1 MLAVNTNAGKLKYIG
16 ARVLDGLVG
25 FAPCRAMAAGAP
37 KKGCLSPNNVVEGLF
52 EMREQQFPVVF
63 PLCSAVLSVTWGGVL
78 VKNSNLE
85 LLYAA
90 AHEELVFVLAT
101 AGGKRDA
108 LCFLSCSLTSDK
120 LHF

>member
-1 MLAVNTNAGKLKYIG
+1 
-16 ARVLDGLVG
+16 
-25 FAPCRAMAAGAP
+25 
-37 KKGCLSPNNVVEGLF
+37 
-52 EMREQQFPVVF
+52 MREQQFPVVF
-63 PLCSAVLSVTWGGVL
+63 PPCSAVPSVTWGGVL

-108 LCFLSCSLTSDK
+108 LCFLPCSLTSDK